1 MKQLRT
7 QKWITCLSVM
17 LIMALCLALGL
28 SGVLAGAPAAQAA
41 ETQTWT
47 QLPLYGSMVSSL
59 AINPKVPTT
68 LYAGT
73 NGAGVF
79 HSVNSGTTWTAV
91 NTGLINEDVLDIAIN
106 PSTPAILYSGTLGGV
121 FRSVN
126 SGATW
131 TAVNIGLTNQGVNS
145 LVINPKVPTTLYAG
159 TSGGVFRS
167 KNSGTTWTAM
177 NTGLTNKNVLDIAI
191 NPLTPAILYVGIDSN
206 GVFRSKDSGTT
217 WTAVNTGLTNKA
229 VSSLAINPKSPAI
242 LYVGTQDGVFRSKDS
257 GAHWTAMNTGL
268 TNAGVKCLAVDPATS
283 STLYAG
289 TWGGVFRSKDSG
301 TTWTAVNTGLTNG
314 TVTSLAIN
322 PKFPAIL
329 YAGTGNGVF
338 RYDTVTSY
346 VLTTTVAQS
355 AAGSISR
362 SPDASSYAPG
372 TVVTLAASPASGYVF
387 TGWSGA
393 LTGKKNPA
401 TVTMDADKNV
411 TAFFTLK
418 VTRIIQLTIGS
429 RTMYVDGSP
438 VVLEAAPIILN
449 SRTLLPIRAVV
460 EAVGGTIAWD
470 ASTQK
475 VTIVQNDKTLV
486 LWINRNV
493 ATLNGQSVN
502 IDSDPKVV
510 PIIMSGRTL
519 LPLRFVAETLAMDV
533 QWNAVT
539 RMVTITYTS

>member
-7 QKWITCLSVM
+7 QKWITYLS
-17 LIMALCLALGL
+17 IMVILALCLALGL
-28 SGVLAGAPAAQAA
+28 SGVLAGALVAQAA

-47 QLPLYGSMVSSL
+47 QLPLSGSMVSSL

-79 HSVNSGTTWTAV
+79 GSV
-91 NTGLINEDVLDIAIN
+91 
-106 PSTPAILYSGTLGGV
+106 
-121 FRSVN
+121 
-126 SGATW
+126 
-131 TAVNIGLTNQGVNS
+131 
-145 LVINPKVPTTLYAG
+145 
-159 TSGGVFRS
+159 
-167 KNSGTTWTAM
+167 NSGTTWTAM
-177 NTGLTNKNVLDIAI
+177 NTGLTNKDVLDIAI
-191 NPLTPAILYVGIDSN
+191 NPSTPTILYIGTLGGVFRSKDSGTTWTAVNTGLTNKDVLDIAINPSTPATLYVGIDSN

-217 WTAVNTGLTNKA
+217 WTA
-229 VSSLAINPKSPAI
+229 
-242 LYVGTQDGVFRSKDS
+242 
-257 GAHWTAMNTGL
+257 MNTGL
-268 TNAGVKCLAVDPATS
+268 TNAGVKCLAVDPASS

-289 TWGGVFRSKDSG
+289 TWGGIFRSKDSG
-301 TTWTAVNTGLTNG
+301 TTWTAMNTGLTNE

-322 PKFPAIL
+322 PKTPATL
-329 YAGTGNGVF
+329 YAGTGSGVF
-338 RYDTVTSY
+338 RYDTITSY
-346 VLTTTVAQS
+346 ALTTIVAQS

-372 TVVTLAASPASGYVF
+372 TVVTLTASPASGYDF

-401 TVTMDADKNV
+401 TVTMTADKNV

-418 VTRIIQLTIGS
+418 VTKIIQLTIGS

-470 ASTQK
+470 AST
-475 VTIVQNDKTLV
+475 
-486 LWINRNV
+486 
-493 ATLNGQSVN
+493 
-502 IDSDPKVV
+502 P
-510 PIIMSGRTL
+510 
-519 LPLRFVAETLAMDV
+519 
-533 QWNAVT
+533 
-539 RMVTITYTS
+539 

>member
-1 MKQLRT
+1 MKQLRS

-47 QLPLYGSMVSSL
+47 QLPLSGSMVSSL
-59 AINPKVPTT
+59 AINPKTPTT

-79 HSVNSGTTWTAV
+79 GSVNSGSSWTAM
-91 NTGLINEDVLDIAIN
+91 NTGLTNKDVLDIVIN

-121 FRSVN
+121 FRSKD
-126 SGATW
+126 SGTTW
-131 TAVNIGLTNQGVNS
+131 TAVNTGLTDRGVNS
-145 LVINPKVPTTLYAG
+145 LVINPKSPSILYAG
-159 TSGGVFRS
+159 TGS
-167 KNSGTTWTAM
+167 
-177 NTGLTNKNVLDIAI
+177 
-191 NPLTPAILYVGIDSN
+191 

-229 VSSLAINPKSPAI
+229 VSSLAINPRSQSI
-242 LYVGTQDGVFRSKDS
+242 LYVGTGSGVFHSKNS
-257 GAHWTAMNTGL
+257 GTTWTAMNTGL

-289 TWGGVFRSKDSG
+289 TWGGVFRSKDSS
-301 TTWTAVNTGLTNG
+301 TTWTAMNTGLTNG
-314 TVTSLAIN
+314 TVTALAIN
-322 PKFPAIL
+322 PKSPTIL

-338 RYDTVTSY
+338 RYDTITSY
-346 VLTTTVAQS
+346 ALTTTVVQS

-372 TVVTLAASPASGYVF
+372 TTATLTASPASGYVF

-411 TAFFTLK
+411 TALFALK

-438 VVLEAAPIILN
+438 VILEAAPIILN

-460 EAVGGTIAWD
+460 EAIGGTIVWD
-470 ASTQK
+470 ASAQK

-486 LWINRNV
+486 LWIDRNV

-533 QWNAVT
+533 QWNATT
-539 RMVTITYTS
+539 RTVTITYTT

>member
-1 MKQLRT
+1 MKRLIT
-7 QKWITCLSVM
+7 QKWVTRLSIM
-17 LIMALCLALGL
+17 LILALCLALGL

-79 HSVNSGTTWTAV
+79 GSVNSGSTWTTM
-91 NTGLINEDVLDIAIN
+91 NTGLTNKDVLDIAIN

-126 SGATW
+126 SGTTW
-131 TAVNIGLTNQGVNS
+131 TAVNTGLTDRGVNS
-145 LVINPKVPTTLYAG
+145 LVINPKIPTTLYVG
-159 TSGGVFRS
+159 TGS
-167 KNSGTTWTAM
+167 
-177 NTGLTNKNVLDIAI
+177 
-191 NPLTPAILYVGIDSN
+191 
-206 GVFRSKDSGTT
+206 GVFRSKDSGAT
-217 WTAVNTGLTNKA
+217 WTAMNIGLTNKA
-229 VSSLAINPKSPAI
+229 VSSLAINPKSPSI

-257 GAHWTAMNTGL
+257 STTWTAMNTGL
-268 TNAGVKCLAVDPATS
+268 TNAGVMCLAVDPATP

-289 TWGGVFRSKDSG
+289 TWGGVFRSKDSSA
-301 TTWTAVNTGLTNG
+301 TWAAMNTGLTNG
-314 TVTSLAIN
+314 TVTALAIN
-322 PKFPAIL
+322 PKSPTIL

-401 TVTMDADKNV
+401 TVTMDADRNV

>member
-1 MKQLRT
+1 MYGPPHPGALQVCGREDDQKRTFNYLLGASKRRRVMKQLRT
-7 QKWITCLSVM
+7 QKWITRLSIM
-17 LIMALCLALGL
+17 LILILCLALGL

-131 TAVNIGLTNQGVNS
+131 TAVNTGLTNQGVNS

-167 KNSGTTWTAM
+167 KNSGTTWTA
-177 NTGLTNKNVLDIAI
+177 
-191 NPLTPAILYVGIDSN
+191 
-206 GVFRSKDSGTT
+206 
-217 WTAVNTGLTNKA
+217 VNTGLTNKD
-229 VSSLAINPKSPAI
+229 VLDIVINPSTPAI
-242 LYVGTQDGVFRSKDS
+242 LYSGT
-257 GAHWTAMNTGL
+257 
-268 TNAGVKCLAVDPATS
+268 P
-283 STLYAG
+283 
-289 TWGGVFRSKDSG
+289 GGVFRSKDSG
-301 TTWTAVNTGLTNG
+301 TTWTAVNTGLTNQG
-314 TVTSLAIN
+314 VTSLAIN
-322 PKFPAIL
+322 PKTPATL
-329 YAGTGNGVF
+329 YAGTGSGVF
-338 RYDTVTSY
+338 RYDTITSY
-346 VLTTTVAQS
+346 ALTTTVAQS

-372 TVVTLAASPASGYVF
+372 TVVTLTASPVSGYDF

-393 LTGKKNPA
+393 LTGKKNPT
-401 TVTMDADKNV
+401 TVTMTADKNV
-411 TAFFTLK
+411 TAYFTLK
-418 VTRIIQLTIGS
+418 VTKIIQLTIGS
-429 RTMYVDGSP
+429 TTMYVDGSP
-438 VVLEAAPIILN
+438 VILEAAPIILN

-486 LWINRNV
+486 LWIDRNV

-510 PIIMSGRTL
+510 PIIMSARTL

>member
-1 MKQLRT
+1 M
-7 QKWITCLSVM
+7 V
-17 LIMALCLALGL
+17 IMALCLALGL
-28 SGVLAGAPAAQAA
+28 SGVLAGARVAQAA

-47 QLPLYGSMVSSL
+47 QLPLSGSMVSSL
-59 AINPKVPTT
+59 AVNPKVPTT

-79 HSVNSGTTWTAV
+79 GSINSGTTWTAM
-91 NTGLINEDVLDIAIN
+91 NTGLTNKDVLDIVIN

-121 FRSVN
+121 FRSKD
-126 SGATW
+126 SGTTW
-131 TAVNIGLTNQGVNS
+131 TAVNTGLTDRGVNS
-145 LVINPKVPTTLYAG
+145 LVINPKVPTTLYVG
-159 TSGGVFRS
+159 TGSGVFRS
-167 KNSGTTWTAM
+167 KDSGMTWTAV
-177 NTGLTNKNVLDIAI
+177 NAGLANKDVLDIAI
-191 NPLTPAILYVGIDSN
+191 DPSTPAILYSGTPG

-229 VSSLAINPKSPAI
+229 ISSLAINPKSPSI

-257 GAHWTAMNTGL
+257 GTTWTAMNTGL
-268 TNAGVKCLAVDPATS
+268 TNAGVKRLAVDPATS

-301 TTWTAVNTGLTNG
+301 TTWTAMNTGLTNE

-322 PKFPAIL
+322 PKSPATL
-329 YAGTGNGVF
+329 YAGTGSGVF
-338 RYDTVTSY
+338 RYDTITSY
-346 VLTTTVAQS
+346 ALTTTVAQS
-355 AAGSISR
+355 AGGSISR

-372 TVVTLAASPASGYVF
+372 TVVTLTANPASGYDF
-387 TGWSGA
+387 TGWSGG

-401 TVTMDADKNV
+401 TVTMTADKNV
-411 TAFFTLK
+411 TAYFTLK
-418 VTRIIQLTIGS
+418 VTKIIQLTIGS

-438 VVLEAAPIILN
+438 VILEAAPIILN

-486 LWINRNV
+486 LWIDRNV

-533 QWNAVT
+533 QWNAAT
-539 RMVTITYTS
+539 RTVTITYTT

>member
-1 MKQLRT
+1 M
-7 QKWITCLSVM
+7 V
-17 LIMALCLALGL
+17 IMALCLALGL
-28 SGVLAGAPAAQAA
+28 SGVLAGAPVAQAA

-47 QLPLYGSMVSSL
+47 QLPLSGSMVSSL
-59 AINPKVPTT
+59 AVNPKVPTT

-79 HSVNSGTTWTAV
+79 GSVNSGTTWTAM
-91 NTGLINEDVLDIAIN
+91 NTGLTNKDVLDIVIN

-121 FRSVN
+121 FRSKD
-126 SGATW
+126 SGTTW
-131 TAVNIGLTNQGVNS
+131 TAVNTGLTDRGVNS
-145 LVINPKVPTTLYAG
+145 LVINPKVPTTLYVG
-159 TSGGVFRS
+159 TGSGVFRS
-167 KNSGTTWTAM
+167 KDSGMTWTAV
-177 NTGLTNKNVLDIAI
+177 NAGLANKDVLDIAI
-191 NPLTPAILYVGIDSN
+191 DPSTPAILYSGTPG

-229 VSSLAINPKSPAI
+229 ISSLAINPKSPSI

-257 GAHWTAMNTGL
+257 GTTWTAMNTGL

-283 STLYAG
+283 SILYAG

-301 TTWTAVNTGLTNG
+301 ATWTAMNTGLTNE

-322 PKFPAIL
+322 PKSPATL
-329 YAGTGNGVF
+329 YAGTGSGVF
-338 RYDTVTSY
+338 RYDTITSY
-346 VLTTTVAQS
+346 ALTTTVAQS
-355 AAGSISR
+355 AGGSISR

-372 TVVTLAASPASGYVF
+372 TVVTLTASPASDYDF

-401 TVTMDADKNV
+401 TVTMTADKNV
-411 TAFFTLK
+411 TAYFTLK
-418 VTRIIQLTIGS
+418 VTKIIQLTIGS

-438 VVLEAAPIILN
+438 VILEAAPIILN

-486 LWINRNV
+486 LWIDRNV

-533 QWNAVT
+533 QWNALT

>member
-7 QKWITCLSVM
+7 QKWITRLSIM
-17 LIMALCLALGL
+17 LILTLCLALGL

-79 HSVNSGTTWTAV
+79 HSVNSGTTWTAM
-91 NTGLINEDVLDIAIN
+91 NTGLTNKDVLDIVIN

-126 SGATW
+126 SGTTW
-131 TAVNIGLTNQGVNS
+131 TAVNTGLTNQGVNS

-159 TSGGVFRS
+159 TGNGVFRS
-167 KNSGTTWTAM
+167 KDSGTTWTAM
-177 NTGLTNKNVLDIAI
+177 NTGLTNKDVMEIAI
-191 NPLTPAILYVGIDSN
+191 NPLTPSILYVGIDSN

-217 WTAVNTGLTNKA
+217 WTAMNTGLTNKA
-229 VSSLAINPKSPAI
+229 VSSLAINPKSPSI

-257 GAHWTAMNTGL
+257 GAHWTAVNTGL
-268 TNAGVKCLAVDPATS
+268 TNSGVKCLAVDPATS

-301 TTWTAVNTGLTNG
+301 TTWTAMNTGLTNG

-322 PKFPAIL
+322 PKSPAIL

-346 VLTTTVAQS
+346 ALTTTVAQS
-355 AAGSISR
+355 AGGSISR

-372 TVVTLAASPASGYVF
+372 TAVTLTASPASGYVF

-411 TAFFTLK
+411 TALFALK

-438 VVLEAAPIILN
+438 VILEAAPIILN

-486 LWINRNV
+486 LWIDRNV

-533 QWNAVT
+533 QWDAAT
-539 RMVTITYTS
+539 RTVTITYTT